1 MNSEIEQQF
10 IKNYI
15 DKNYQERLIYELGT
29 SKKRVNAL
37 SRFSHNVESI
47 LQKGISKKI
56 ITNFDDFQEKNQT
69 VYIIALNE
77 KDGTTMPLSDALR
90 YLEVSY
96 MSVILIGKDFS
107 LIKEESEK
115 GGAKYFILRVN

>member
-15 DKNYQERLIYELGT
+15 DKNYQERLIYEFGT

-47 LQKGISKKI
+47 LKKGINKKI
-56 ITNFDDFQEKNQT
+56 ITNFDDFQGKNQT

-107 LIKEESEK
+107 LIKEETEK
-115 GGAKYFILRVN
+115 GCADILYLKC

>member
-107 LIKEESEK
+107 LIKEETEK
-115 GGAKYFILRVN
+115 GCADILYLKC